1 MFDIGFAEMLVIAVV
16 ALIVIGPQR
25 LPKAART
32 LGAFFG
38 RMQRYVAD
46 VKADVEREME
56 LEELRKFKTNVEE
69 TAREFQS
76 TVHAEMREAE
86 KKFDEESAPIK
97 QELASTSRQLDLALS
112 ETSSQKSG

>member
-32 LGAFFG
+32 LGNLFG

-56 LEELRKFKTNVEE
+56 LDELRKFKTNFEE

-76 TVHAEMREAE
+76 TVHSEMRDAE
-86 KKFDEESAPIK
+86 KKLEDAAEPAK
-97 QELASTSRQLDLALS
+97 KELSNTARQLDLTLDESAHK
-112 ETSSQKSG
+112 SS